1 MRGSKKD
8 VEKTMPKAFTQAVK
22 AGGRVRTVHV
32 SKTRCRKIVFDS
44 KGKSHAGH
52 TFTCKPKG
60 GVGKKRR

>member
-1 MRGSKKD
+1 
-8 VEKTMPKAFTQAVK
+8 MPKAFTQAVK

-52 TFTCKPKG
+52 AFTCKAKG